1 MSDMFDDILNS
12 PVNLSMRHNPVTI
25 SPSEPVSGLTY
36 RMVEE
41 DIGAVIVV
49 DQERPIGIITEKDI
63 LDRVVVSGEDVYTTR
78 ATEVMSEPVISIEAS
93 SPLGEALELMRENG
107 IRRLVVVEDG
117 VLVGL
122 VTERRLLARIAN
134 SII

>member
-12 PVNLSMRHNPVTI
+12 PVSVSMRHNLVTI
-25 SPSEPVSGLTY
+25 SPSEPVSSLTY

-49 DQERPIGIITEKDI
+49 DKKRPIGIITEKDI
-63 LDRVVVSGEDVYTTR
+63 LDRVVVPGEDVYTTR
-78 ATEVMSEPVISIEAS
+78 ADEVMSEPVISIEAS
-93 SPLGEALELMRENG
+93 SPLEEALELMRENG
-107 IRRLVVVEDG
+107 IRRLAVVEDG

>member
-12 PVNLSMRHNPVTI
+12 PVSLSMRHNPVTI

-49 DQERPIGIITEKDI
+49 DQNRPIGIITEKDI

-78 ATEVMSEPVISIEAS
+78 AEEVMSEPVISIEAS
-93 SPLGEALELMRENG
+93 SPLGEALDLMRENG
-107 IRRLVVVEDG
+107 IRRLAVVEDG

-122 VTERRLLARIAN
+122 VTERRLLARVAN